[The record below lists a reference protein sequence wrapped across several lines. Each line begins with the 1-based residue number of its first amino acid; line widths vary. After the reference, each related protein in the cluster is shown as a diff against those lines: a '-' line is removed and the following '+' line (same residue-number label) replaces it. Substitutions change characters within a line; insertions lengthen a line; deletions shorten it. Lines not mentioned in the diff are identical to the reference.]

1 VDEGGE
7 AILPD
12 LEYNDTVEDKGKGLS
27 KVRVKE
33 EYLLTELSQ
42 RVAEY

>member
-1 VDEGGE
+1 VDEDGE
-7 AILPD
+7 VILPD
-12 LEYNDTVEDKGKGLS
+12 LEDNDTTEDKGKGLS

-42 RVAEY
+42 RVADY